1 MMKGAKNKMNKKV
14 DEITFKEFFDLAND
28 NELRLSLIMLLK
40 KDGLTEKQIEQMK
53 MQDALNLLMNS
64 AINSV
69 NLVTKEVGKTISEQ
83 RPAPPTK
90 PVNVLTMLTELMV
103 VRRKFNLP
111 KGLLFVPDKLEIS
124 VERVGYD
131 SFNLDYKEFFNYLPS
146 HILHVV
152 IPMSVNMLL
161 QVGLPPEAITRIGD
175 NGVSIKVSNV
185 KFPVM
190 LSMILSELVI
200 QKRLEAD
207 EIESIFNSVKTN
219 RKAFTEMSE
228 LQYECNSS
236 IEMKL
241 WNVLERTQQIIQDN
255 PDVVKELEAV
265 VKKHTQSD
273 EKGGKS

>member
-1 MMKGAKNKMNKKV
+1 MSKKP

-28 NELRLSLIMLLK
+28 NELRLSLVTLLK
-40 KDGLTEKQIEQMK
+40 KDGSTEKQIEQMN

-69 NLVTKEVGKTISEQ
+69 NSVTKEVGKTISEQ

-90 PVNVLTMLTELMV
+90 PVNVLTMLAELMV

-146 HILHVV
+146 RILHVV
-152 IPMSVNMLL
+152 IPISVNMLL

-185 KFPVM
+185 KFPTM
-190 LSMILSELVI
+190 LSMILSELLI
-200 QKRLEAD
+200 QKRLEPD
-207 EIESIFNSVKTN
+207 EMESIFNSVKTN

-236 IEMKL
+236 IEMRL
-241 WNVLERTQQIIQDN
+241 WNVLETTQQIIQEK
-255 PDVVKELEAV
+255 PEVAEELESV